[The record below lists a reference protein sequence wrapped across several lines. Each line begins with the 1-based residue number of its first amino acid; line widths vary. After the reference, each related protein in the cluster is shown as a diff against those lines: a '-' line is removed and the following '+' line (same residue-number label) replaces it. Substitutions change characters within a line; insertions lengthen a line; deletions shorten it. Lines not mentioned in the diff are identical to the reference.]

1 MNYNFERFIQYFN
14 PELYEHL
21 DEMDMK
27 TEYFTFKWCL
37 TLYSCFLPAE
47 LVINVFDLFVLEGWP
62 SIYEIGIS
70 MINNFMGEKL
80 LKMESMMDISHYFRV
95 NIRAIKTFKEDTRR
109 KIFFGTHNLNLEPIL
124 PLLKE

>member
-1 MNYNFERFIQYFN
+1 
-14 PELYEHL
+14 
-21 DEMDMK
+21 MK

-47 LVINVFDLFVLEGWP
+47 LVINVFDLFVLDGWP

-70 MINNFMGEKL
+70 MINNFMGDKL

-95 NIRAIKTFKEDTRR
+95 NMRASKTFREDTRR
-109 KIFFGTHNLNLEPIL
+109 DIFFGTHNLNLEPIL